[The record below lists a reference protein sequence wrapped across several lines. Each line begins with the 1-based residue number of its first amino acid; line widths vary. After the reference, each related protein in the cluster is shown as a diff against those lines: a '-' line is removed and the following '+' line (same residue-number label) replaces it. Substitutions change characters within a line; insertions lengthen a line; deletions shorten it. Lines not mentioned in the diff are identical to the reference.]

1 MGKRTESYKLSKV
14 NSVIGKGTEF
24 EGTVHTIETFRVD
37 GKVNGKIISEGTIIV
52 GKTGYVDGIIDTVN
66 VLIGGEVHGEIYAS
80 GRIEVNPGGHVFGH
94 LNTKHLIV
102 DDRGVFQG
110 TCVMIDDMPEE
121 SDKAKDIEPEVI
133 E

>member
-1 MGKRTESYKLSKV
+1 MGKRTEAYRLSKV

-24 EGTVHTIETFRVD
+24 EGTIRTIETFRVD
-37 GKVNGKIISEGTIIV
+37 GKVNGKIISEGTVIV
-52 GKTGYVDGIIDTVN
+52 GKHGYVDGVIETVN

-80 GRIEVNPGGHVFGH
+80 GRIEVNPGGQVYGH
-94 LNTKHLIV
+94 MNTKHLIV

-110 TCVMIDDMPEE
+110 TCVMIDDMPE
-121 SDKAKDIEPEVI
+121 DKSETEKIKEDEE